1 MDVKRQHQRR
11 ASSIN
16 GWQLRRGIEPGTL
29 WLARSDVDDDDDAIY
44 SSVQSIDWKRSP
56 SLPARAGLA
65 FGAASRSSTLIQDDD
80 AYDDD
85 DDDDR
90 KWMER

>member
-29 WLARSDVDDDDDAIY
+29 WLARSDVDDDDDAIRQCSQLIGKDRRRFQRGPALPSELPLEVLHSY
-44 SSVQSIDWKRSP
+44 KMMMLMTTTTMMIGNRWK
-56 SLPARAGLA
+56 
-65 FGAASRSSTLIQDDD
+65 DD
-80 AYDDD
+80 
-85 DDDDR
+85 
-90 KWMER
+90 